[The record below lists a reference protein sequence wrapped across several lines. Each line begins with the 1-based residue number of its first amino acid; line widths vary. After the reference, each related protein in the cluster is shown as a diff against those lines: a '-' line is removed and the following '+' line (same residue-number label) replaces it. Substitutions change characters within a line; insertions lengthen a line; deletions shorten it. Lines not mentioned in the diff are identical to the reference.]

1 MCRGVTL
8 YENFYSN
15 TRFIKQA
22 PVGKLGIAI
31 IPGRVV
37 FTLKEISASW
47 FSIISLL
54 SCPSY
59 SQMEQ
64 TCLTSSM
71 DIDHGLI
78 TL

>member
-1 MCRGVTL
+1 MCRGVAL
-8 YENFYSN
+8 YKSFYSN
-15 TRFIKQA
+15 MRFIKQA
-22 PVGKLGIAI
+22 PAGKRGIAI

-37 FTLKEISASW
+37 FALKEISAFW
-47 FSIISLL
+47 FSIIHLL

-71 DIDHGLI
+71 DINHGLI